1 MMPLEK
7 SAKLSEATHGRLT
20 DYRDEHGHTSIDSAV
35 RELLSEADA

>member
-1 MMPLEK
+1 MPLEK
-7 SAKLSEATHGRLT
+7 TTKLSEETHDRLT